1 MCFLEEKIY
10 ALPMISENMMSQ
22 IEKTAKQIFG
32 RNVLISMTNEEP
44 RHGQEFIVK
53 VEVPKSSL

>member
-1 MCFLEEKIY
+1 
-10 ALPMISENMMSQ
+10 MSQ